1 MFLLK
6 INPYLDVKIRW
17 IGIIILAINV
27 VLTNSMM
34 SLVAM
39 ASLIVTFIDYKKLT
53 NILDILLLLLQFWEL
68 LYVVY

>member
-39 ASLIVTFIDYKKLT
+39 ASLIVTFIDYK
-53 NILDILLLLLQFWEL
+53 N
-68 LYVVY
+68 